1 MVTLIGELYHSLS
14 RKGMIAIVVADQGNT
29 EVFLNASLRVSS
41 FLTFSILLLVVI
53 VDRLVLLQE
62 ADLEAVHV
70 LIEPPPPLLLLLF
83 AHLIYH

>member
-1 MVTLIGELYHSLS
+1 
-14 RKGMIAIVVADQGNT
+14 MIAIVVADQGNT